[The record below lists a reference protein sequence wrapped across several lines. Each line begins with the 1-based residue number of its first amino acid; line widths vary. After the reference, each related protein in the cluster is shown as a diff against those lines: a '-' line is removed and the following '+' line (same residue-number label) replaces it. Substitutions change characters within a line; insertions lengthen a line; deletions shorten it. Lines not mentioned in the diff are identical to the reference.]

1 MGYTLYDKAYFN
13 YLSESSVDIQEF
25 IDEFPKMEYA
35 NFLNLTAGI
44 LSDIDIEIKKYTD
57 GLTVEEQEELNDFS
71 EYLLLLEKKRYTL
84 NKRKEYMDIIQEQE
98 ANLEETYRNIIF
110 IQRHQEMSV

>member
-13 YLSESSVDIQEF
+13 YLSESSVDMQEF

-44 LSDIDIEIKKYTD
+44 LSDIDIEIKKIY
-57 GLTVEEQEELNDFS
+57 
-71 EYLLLLEKKRYTL
+71 
-84 NKRKEYMDIIQEQE
+84 
-98 ANLEETYRNIIF
+98 
-110 IQRHQEMSV
+110 